1 MAEIRSRIRL
11 SLVVAGLVAIATVSM
26 VVDRRP
32 LDGVARELPAWASP
46 ALDVAVWVQGVLA
59 WPVDVHAQAFPSS

>member
-1 MAEIRSRIRL
+1 MAEIRSRISL

-32 LDGVARELPAWASP
+32 LDGVARELPA
-46 ALDVAVWVQGVLA
+46 
-59 WPVDVHAQAFPSS
+59 